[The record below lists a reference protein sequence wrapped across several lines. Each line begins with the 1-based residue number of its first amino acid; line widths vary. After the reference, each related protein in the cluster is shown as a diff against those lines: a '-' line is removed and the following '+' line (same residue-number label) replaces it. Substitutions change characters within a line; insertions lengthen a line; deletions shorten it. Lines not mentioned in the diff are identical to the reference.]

1 MEGIKSMEKVRTAVI
16 GLGAR
21 GQSLIKPLLL
31 GMDNCEIVAVCD
43 LYQDRVDLIMSQIK
57 EETGKDAFGTTD
69 YKEILALKN
78 IDAVLVMTS
87 WETHVKIACEAM
99 EAGIPTGLEVGGAY
113 DLEEC
118 YDLVKTQVKT
128 KTPFMFL
135 ENCCYGRYEMMAM
148 NIVKQGLFGEI
159 VHCEGA
165 YQHDLRTEVL
175 RGEELRHYRLNNYIN
190 RNCENY
196 PTHELGPIA
205 QILDINR
212 GNRMLYLTS
221 MSSKSVGLNDYARL
235 HPDTIQGKFADMKF
249 NQGDIVTTNI
259 MCSNGAT
266 ISLMLDTSCGRPYS
280 RNFTV
285 HGTRGMYREDGNYI
299 YFDTDFDEASH
310 WNWSPNWNNA
320 LDVYAE
326 KYEHPMWKKF
336 LADGLRGGHGGMD
349 YLVYNEFFNYVIN
362 GGKSPIDVYDA
373 AAWMCITP
381 LSDISIREGSRPVEI
396 PDFTLIK

>member
-1 MEGIKSMEKVRTAVI
+1 MEKVRLGII
-16 GLGAR
+16 GLGLR
-21 GQSLIKPLLL
+21 GGSLLKQLLL
-31 GMDNCEIVAVCD
+31 EMDNCEIVALCD
-43 LYQDRVDLIMSQIK
+43 TYQDK
-57 EETGKDAFGTTD
+57 ADASAAAVFEKKGNKPFVTTD
-69 YKEILALKN
+69 YKEVLAKKD
-78 IDAVLVMTS
+78 IDAVLVVTS
-87 WETHVKIACEAM
+87 WESHVKIACEAM

-113 DLEEC
+113 DIEEC
-118 YDLVKTQVKT
+118 FELVRTQVKT

-135 ENCCYGRYEMMAM
+135 ENCCYGRYEMMVM

-165 YQHDLRTEVL
+165 YQHDLRSEIL
-175 RGEELRHYRLNNYIN
+175 RGEELRHYRLRNYIA

-205 QILDINR
+205 RVLDINR

-221 MSSKSVGLNDYARL
+221 MSSKSVGLNDYAKL
-235 HPDTIQGKFADMKF
+235 NPDTIQSKFADQKF
-249 NQGDIVTTNI
+249 NQGDVVTTNI

-266 ISLMLDTSCGRPYS
+266 ISLMLDTCCARPYS

-299 YFDTDFDEASH
+299 YLDTDFTEASH
-310 WNWSPNWNNA
+310 WNWSPNWGNA
-320 LDVYAE
+320 KDKYVE
-326 KYEHPMWKKF
+326 KFEHPVWQKF
-336 LADGLRGGHGGMD
+336 LSDGMRGGHGGMD
-349 YLVYNEFFNYVIN
+349 YLVYNDFFNYVIN
-362 GGKSPIDVYDA
+362 GGESPIDVYDA

-381 LSDISIREGSRPVEI
+381 LSAISIKEGSRPVEI

>member
-1 MEGIKSMEKVRTAVI
+1 MEKVRVAVI

-21 GQSLIKPLLL
+21 GQYIVKPMLLE
-31 GMDNCEIVAVCD
+31 MDNCEIVAVCD
-43 LYQDRVDLIMSQIK
+43 LYQDRVDLVVSQIK
-57 EETGKDAFGTTD
+57 EETGKDVFGTTD
-69 YKEILALKN
+69 YKEILIRKDV
-78 IDAVLVMTS
+78 DAVLVVTS

-118 YDLVKTQVKT
+118 YDLVKTQVRT

-135 ENCCYGRYEMMAM
+135 ENCCYGRFEMMAM

-175 RGEELRHYRLNNYIN
+175 RGEEMRHYRLNNYIN

-212 GNRMLYLTS
+212 GNHMLYLTS

-235 HPDTIQGKFADMKF
+235 HPDTIQSKFADMKF
-249 NQGDIVTTNI
+249 NQGDVVTTNI

-266 ISLMLDTSCGRPYS
+266 ISLMLDTCCGRPYS

-285 HGTRGMYREDGNYI
+285 HGTRGIYREDGNYV

-326 KYEHPMWKKF
+326 KYDHPVWKKF
-336 LADGLRGGHGGMD
+336 LSDGVRGGHGGMD
-349 YLVYNEFFNYVIN
+349 YLVYNEFLNYVIN

-381 LSDISIREGSRPVEI
+381 LSALSIKEGSRPVEI

>member
-1 MEGIKSMEKVRTAVI
+1 MEKVKTAVI

-21 GQSLIKPLLL
+21 GQSLIKPLFL

-43 LYQDRVDLIMSQIK
+43 LYQDRVDLIKSQIK
-57 EETGKDAFGTTD
+57 EETGKDVFGTTD
-69 YKEILALKN
+69 YKEILSRDD

-113 DLEEC
+113 DIEEC
-118 YDLVKTQVKT
+118 YELVHTQVRT

-135 ENCCYGRYEMMAM
+135 ENCCYGRFEMMAM

-175 RGEELRHYRLNNYIN
+175 RGEEIRHYRLNNYIN

-235 HPDTIQGKFADMKF
+235 HPDTIQSKFVDMKF
-249 NQGDIVTTNI
+249 NQGDVVTTNI

-266 ISLMLDTSCGRPYS
+266 ISLMLDTCCGRPYS

-285 HGTRGMYREDGNYI
+285 HGTRGIYREDGNYV
-299 YFDTDFDEASH
+299 YLDTDFDESSH

-326 KYEHPMWKKF
+326 KYDHPVWKKF
-336 LADGLRGGHGGMD
+336 LSDGLRGGHGGMD

-362 GGKSPIDVYDA
+362 GGESPIDVYDA

>member
-1 MEGIKSMEKVRTAVI
+1 MEKVRVAVI

-21 GQSLIKPLLL
+21 GQYIVKPMLLE
-31 GMDNCEIVAVCD
+31 MDNCEIVAVCD
-43 LYQDRVDLIMSQIK
+43 LYQDRVDLVVSQIK
-57 EETGKDAFGTTD
+57 EETGKDVFGTTD
-69 YKEILALKN
+69 YKEILIHKDV
-78 IDAVLVMTS
+78 DAVLVVTS

-118 YDLVKTQVKT
+118 YNLVKTQVRT

-135 ENCCYGRYEMMAM
+135 ENCCYGRFEMMAM

-175 RGEELRHYRLNNYIN
+175 RGEEMRHYRLNNYIN

-235 HPDTIQGKFADMKF
+235 HPDTIQSKFADMKF
-249 NQGDIVTTNI
+249 NQGDVVTTNI

-266 ISLMLDTSCGRPYS
+266 ISLMLDTCCGRPYS

-285 HGTRGMYREDGNYI
+285 HGTRGIYREDGNYV

-326 KYEHPMWKKF
+326 KYDHPVWKKF
-336 LADGLRGGHGGMD
+336 LSDGVRGGHGGMD
-349 YLVYNEFFNYVIN
+349 YLVYNEFLNYVIN

-381 LSDISIREGSRPVEI
+381 LSEISIREGSRPVEI

>member
-1 MEGIKSMEKVRTAVI
+1 MEKVRVAVI
-16 GLGAR
+16 GLGQR
-21 GQSLIKPLLL
+21 GHSLIKYLLL
-31 GMDNCEIVAVCD
+31 DMENCEIVALCD
-43 LYQDRVDLIMSQIK
+43 SYQDRVDLMAAQVK
-57 EETGKDAFGTTD
+57 EATGKDAFGTTN
-69 YKEILALKN
+69 YKEILCRGG
-78 IDAVLVMTS
+78 IDAVLVITS

-118 YDLVKTQVKT
+118 FELVKTQVRT

-135 ENCCYGRYEMMAM
+135 ENCCYGRREMMVM
-148 NIVKQGLFGEI
+148 NMVKEGLFGEI

-165 YQHDLRTEVL
+165 YQHDLRDEIL
-175 RGEELRHYRLNNYIN
+175 LGEENRHYRLNNYIG

-205 QILDINR
+205 QILGINK

-221 MSSKSVGLNDYARL
+221 MSSKSVGLNDFAKQN
-235 HPDTIQGKFADMKF
+235 PGKIQSKFTNQKF

-259 MCSNGAT
+259 MCAGGET
-266 ISLMLDTSCGRPYS
+266 ISLMLDTCCGRPYS

-285 HGTRGMYREDGNYI
+285 HGTRGLYREDGDYL
-299 YFDTDFDEASH
+299 YLDTDFGPETH
-310 WNWSPNWNNA
+310 WNWKPHWNNA
-320 LDVYAE
+320 ETVYAE
-326 KYEHPMWKKF
+326 KYDHPVWKKF
-336 LADGLRGGHGGMD
+336 ISDGMRGGHGGMD
-349 YLVYNEFFNYVIN
+349 YLVYNEFFNYVIG

-381 LSDISIREGSRPVEI
+381 LSALSIKEGSRPVEI
-396 PDFTLIK
+396 PDFTTIQ

>member
-1 MEGIKSMEKVRTAVI
+1 MEKVKTAVI

-21 GQSLIKPLLL
+21 GQSLIKPLFL

-43 LYQDRVDLIMSQIK
+43 LYQDRVDLIKSQIK
-57 EETGKDAFGTTD
+57 EETGKDVFGTTD
-69 YKEILALKN
+69 YKEILSRDD

-113 DLEEC
+113 DIEEC
-118 YDLVKTQVKT
+118 YELVHTQVRT

-135 ENCCYGRYEMMAM
+135 ENCCYGRFEMMAM

-175 RGEELRHYRLNNYIN
+175 RGEEIRHYSLNNYIN

-235 HPDTIQGKFADMKF
+235 HPETIQSKFVDMKF
-249 NQGDIVTTNI
+249 NQGDVVTTNI

-266 ISLMLDTSCGRPYS
+266 ISLMLDTCCGRPYS

-285 HGTRGMYREDGNYI
+285 HGTRGIYREDGNYV
-299 YFDTDFDEASH
+299 YLDTDFDESSH

-326 KYEHPMWKKF
+326 KYDHPVWKKF
-336 LADGLRGGHGGMD
+336 LSDGLRGGHGGMD

-362 GGKSPIDVYDA
+362 GGESPIDVYDA

>member
-1 MEGIKSMEKVRTAVI
+1 MEKVRTAVI
-16 GLGAR
+16 GLGQR
-21 GQSLIKPLLL
+21 GKSLIKPLFLD
-31 GMDNCEIVAVCD
+31 MDNCEIVAVCD
-43 LYQDRVDLIMSQIK
+43 LYQDRVDTIVNQVK
-57 EETGKDAFGTTD
+57 EKTGKDIFGTTD
-69 YKEILALKN
+69 YKEILAMNSL
-78 IDAVLVMTS
+78 DAVLVMTS

-118 YDLVKTQVKT
+118 FELIRVQEKA

-135 ENCCYGRYEMMAM
+135 ENCCYGRFEMMVM
-148 NIVKQGLFGEI
+148 NMVRQGLFGDI
-159 VHCEGA
+159 VHCEGG
-165 YQHDLRTEVL
+165 YMHDLRTEIL
-175 RGEELRHYRLNNYIN
+175 RGEEIRHYRLNNYIE

-205 QILDINR
+205 QILNINN

-235 HPDTIQGKFADMKF
+235 HPESIQPKFTDMKF

-259 MCSNGAT
+259 MCADGAT
-266 ISLMLDTSCGRPYS
+266 ISLMLDTCNGRPYS

-285 HGTRGMYREDGNYI
+285 HGTRGLYREDGNYV
-299 YFDTDFDEASH
+299 YLDTDFGPETH
-310 WNWSPNWNNA
+310 WNWTPHWNNA
-320 LDVYAE
+320 HEYTA
-326 KYEHPMWKKF
+326 KYEHPMWQKF
-336 LADGLRGGHGGMD
+336 LSDGLRGGHGGMD

-381 LSDISIREGSRPVEI
+381 LSAISIKEGSRPVEI
-396 PDFTLIK
+396 PDFTAIK

>member
-1 MEGIKSMEKVRTAVI
+1 MEKVRVAVI

-21 GQSLIKPLLL
+21 GQYIVKPMLLE
-31 GMDNCEIVAVCD
+31 MDNCEIVAVCD
-43 LYQDRVDLIMSQIK
+43 LYQDRVDLVVSQIK
-57 EETGKDAFGTTD
+57 EETGKDVFGTTD
-69 YKEILALKN
+69 YKEILARKD
-78 IDAVLVMTS
+78 IDAVLVITS

-118 YDLVKTQVKT
+118 YELVRTQVRT

-135 ENCCYGRYEMMAM
+135 ENCCYGRFEMMAM

-175 RGEELRHYRLNNYIN
+175 RGEEMRHYRLNNYIN

-235 HPDTIQGKFADMKF
+235 HPDTIQSKFADMKF
-249 NQGDIVTTNI
+249 NQGDVVTTNI

-266 ISLMLDTSCGRPYS
+266 ISLMLDTCCGRPYS

-285 HGTRGMYREDGNYI
+285 HGTRGIYREDGNYV
-299 YFDTDFDEASH
+299 YFDTDFD
-310 WNWSPNWNNA
+310 
-320 LDVYAE
+320 
-326 KYEHPMWKKF
+326 
-336 LADGLRGGHGGMD
+336 ADD
-349 YLVYNEFFNYVIN
+349 
-362 GGKSPIDVYDA
+362 DD
-373 AAWMCITP
+373 
-381 LSDISIREGSRPVEI
+381 
-396 PDFTLIK
+396 

>member
-1 MEGIKSMEKVRTAVI
+1 MEKVRVAVI

-21 GQSLIKPLLL
+21 GQYIVKPMLLE
-31 GMDNCEIVAVCD
+31 MDNCEIVAVCD
-43 LYQDRVDLIMSQIK
+43 LYQDRVDRVVSQIK
-57 EETGKDAFGTTD
+57 EETGKDVFGTTD
-69 YKEILALKN
+69 YKEILIRKDV
-78 IDAVLVMTS
+78 DAVLVVTS

-118 YDLVKTQVKT
+118 YDLVKTQVRT

-135 ENCCYGRYEMMAM
+135 ENCCYGRFEMMAM

-175 RGEELRHYRLNNYIN
+175 RGEEMRHYRLNNYIN

-235 HPDTIQGKFADMKF
+235 HPDTIQSKFADMKF
-249 NQGDIVTTNI
+249 NQGDVVTTNI

-266 ISLMLDTSCGRPYS
+266 ISLMLDTCCGRPYS

-285 HGTRGMYREDGNYI
+285 HGTRGIYREDGNYV

-326 KYEHPMWKKF
+326 KYDHPVWKKF
-336 LADGLRGGHGGMD
+336 LSDGVRGGHGGMD
-349 YLVYNEFFNYVIN
+349 YLVYNEFLNYVIN

>member
-1 MEGIKSMEKVRTAVI
+1 MEKVRVAVI

-21 GQSLIKPLLL
+21 GQSLIKPLFL
-31 GMDNCEIVAVCD
+31 GMENCDIVAICD
-43 LYQDRVDLIMSQIK
+43 LYQDRVDLIASQIK

-118 YDLVKTQVKT
+118 YELVKTQIRT

-135 ENCCYGRYEMMAM
+135 ENCCYGRFEMMAM

-175 RGEELRHYRLNNYIN
+175 RGEEMRHYRLNNYIN

-235 HPDTIQGKFADMKF
+235 HPDTIQSKFIDQKF

-266 ISLMLDTSCGRPYS
+266 ISLMLDTCCGRPYS

-326 KYEHPMWKKF
+326 KYDHPVWKKF
-336 LADGLRGGHGGMD
+336 LSDGVRGGHGGMD

-362 GGKSPIDVYDA
+362 GGDSPIDVYDA

>member
-1 MEGIKSMEKVRTAVI
+1 MEKVRVAVI

-21 GQSLIKPLLL
+21 GQYIVKPMLLE
-31 GMDNCEIVAVCD
+31 MDNCEIVAVCD
-43 LYQDRVDLIMSQIK
+43 LYQDRVDLVVSQIK
-57 EETGKDAFGTTD
+57 EETGKDVFGTTD
-69 YKEILALKN
+69 YKEILIRKDV
-78 IDAVLVMTS
+78 DAVLVVTS

-118 YDLVKTQVKT
+118 YDLVKTQVRT

-135 ENCCYGRYEMMAM
+135 ENCCYGRFEMMAM

-175 RGEELRHYRLNNYIN
+175 RGEEMRHYRLNNYIN

-235 HPDTIQGKFADMKF
+235 HPDTIQSKFADMKF
-249 NQGDIVTTNI
+249 NQGDVVTTNI

-266 ISLMLDTSCGRPYS
+266 ISLMLDTCCGRPYS

-285 HGTRGMYREDGNYI
+285 HGTRGIYREDGNYV

-326 KYEHPMWKKF
+326 KYDHPVWKKF
-336 LADGLRGGHGGMD
+336 LSDGVRGGHGGMD
-349 YLVYNEFFNYVIN
+349 YLVYNEFLNYVIN

>member
-1 MEGIKSMEKVRTAVI
+1 MEKVRVAVI

-21 GQSLIKPLLL
+21 GQYIVKPMLLE
-31 GMDNCEIVAVCD
+31 MDNCEIVAVCD
-43 LYQDRVDLIMSQIK
+43 LYQDRVDLVVSQIK
-57 EETGKDAFGTTD
+57 EETGKDVFGTTN
-69 YKEILALKN
+69 YKEILIRKDV
-78 IDAVLVMTS
+78 DAVLVVTS

-118 YDLVKTQVKT
+118 YDLVKTQVRT

-135 ENCCYGRYEMMAM
+135 ENCCYGRFEMMAM

-175 RGEELRHYRLNNYIN
+175 RGEEMRHYRLNNYIN

-235 HPDTIQGKFADMKF
+235 HPDTIQSKFADMKF
-249 NQGDIVTTNI
+249 NQGDVVTTNI

-266 ISLMLDTSCGRPYS
+266 ISLMLDTCCGRPYS

-285 HGTRGMYREDGNYI
+285 HGTRGIYREDGNYV

-326 KYEHPMWKKF
+326 KYDHPVWKKF
-336 LADGLRGGHGGMD
+336 LSDGVRGGHGGMD
-349 YLVYNEFFNYVIN
+349 YLVYNEFLNYVIN